1 MADKIYGGIMKKYD
15 KPYAEEFVLKT
26 NDILLVS
33 VSDETLDYNKGVDEE
48 WN

>member
-1 MADKIYGGIMKKYD
+1 MRKYD
-15 KPYAEEFVLKT
+15 KPYVEEFVLKI